1 MFLLLNLRRG
11 PLRFAGPLELVIILG
26 ILLLVFGASKLPE
39 IGSAVGRSMKN
50 FKKGITSEEE
60 SNIKPKKTTKKTS
73 K

>member
-1 MFLLLNLRRG
+1 M
-11 PLRFAGPLELVIILG
+11 RFPGPLELVIILG

-60 SNIKPKKTTKKTS
+60 SNTNPKKTTKKTS

>member
-1 MFLLLNLRRG
+1 M
-11 PLRFAGPLELVIILG
+11 RFPGPLELVIILG

-60 SNIKPKKTTKKTS
+60 TVVKTKKS
-73 K
+73 GIAANKSDLCGLHV

>member
-1 MFLLLNLRRG
+1 VFSLLNLRRN
-11 PLRFAGPLELVIILG
+11 PLRFPGPLELVIILG

-60 SNIKPKKTTKKTS
+60 SNTKPKKTTKKTS
-73 K
+73 T